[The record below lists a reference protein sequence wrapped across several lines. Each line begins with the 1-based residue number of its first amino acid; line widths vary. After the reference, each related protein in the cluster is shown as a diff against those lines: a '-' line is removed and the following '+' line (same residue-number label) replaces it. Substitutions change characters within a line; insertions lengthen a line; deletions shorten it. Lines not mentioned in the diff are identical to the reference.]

1 MSDVRK
7 KLNALISGGETSEVE
22 FKSARGGL
30 PASLWASYSAFA
42 NTNGGTIVLG
52 VQEKNGRLA
61 LDGLTEEAVTRYKKN
76 FWDCV
81 HNKGKVS
88 VCLPREEDVRV
99 EEVDGSYVLLCEIPR
114 AGYDLRPVYITTN
127 PFGNTYRRNHEGD
140 YLCTDAEVRRMFA
153 DADHDRHPQDGRI
166 LAGYRLERDIDIE
179 TLRQYRQ
186 TFASL
191 QPTHPWVG
199 LDDMDFLKKIGA
211 YTTEYETGKEG
222 FTLAGVLM
230 FGKYDSIINNSGD
243 PMYFV
248 DYRERIG
255 TDNPRMRWTNRIYP
269 DGTWEANLYQFYVRV
284 YNRLIQVLPRPFM
297 QKEDLRLEETPA
309 HDAVREALI
318 NCIIHQDLN
327 AVGNIVVVRTDGAIV
342 FKNPGMMLVS
352 KQQYFEGGHSVCRNP
367 ILQKMFMRLGRA
379 EKAGSGVDKI
389 VNGWKY
395 LGWTVPTVEEATRPD
410 YVVLTMPVENEV
422 EKTVQENRTRKSI
435 NNVLQDVD
443 VEYNTR
449 KPYKKT
455 RQEDRIRK
463 PYKKTVQENPTRRP
477 DKKDLRMRE
486 ILVFCSEPRSLSE
499 ILSFL
504 GLKHRGNLM
513 SIYIGPMIKE
523 GMLAM
528 TDPENPTS
536 RKQQYVSVGQPGQGF
551 EK

>member
-1 MSDVRK
+1 MTDVRK

-166 LAGYRLERDIDIE
+166 LAGYRLERDIDME

-297 QKEDLRLEETPA
+297 QKDDLRLEETPA

-327 AVGNIVVVRTDGAIV
+327 AVGNIVVERTDEAIV

-395 LGWTVPTVEEATRPD
+395 LGWTVPTVEEVTRPD

-422 EKTVQENRTRKSI
+422 EKA
-435 NNVLQDVD
+435 
-443 VEYNTR
+443 
-449 KPYKKT
+449 
-455 RQEDRIRK
+455 
-463 PYKKTVQENPTRRP
+463 VQENPTRKPDKKTRQENPTRKP
-477 DKKDLRMRE
+477 DKKDLRMRD
-486 ILVFCSEPRSLSE
+486 ISVFCLEPKSLSE

-504 GLKHRGNLM
+504 GLKDRENLM
-513 SIYIGPMIKE
+513 HVYIGPMIKE

-536 RKQQYVSVGQPGQGF
+536 RKQQYVSVGQPEQDFGRIENAYRGA
-551 EK
+551 ENRRGGGL

>member
-1 MSDVRK
+1 MTDVRK

-422 EKTVQENRTRKSI
+422 EKA
-435 NNVLQDVD
+435 
-443 VEYNTR
+443 
-449 KPYKKT
+449 
-455 RQEDRIRK
+455 
-463 PYKKTVQENPTRRP
+463 VQENPTRKPDKKTRQENPTRKP
-477 DKKDLRMRE
+477 DKKDLRMRD
-486 ILVFCSEPRSLSE
+486 ISVFCSEPKSLSE

-504 GLKHRGNLM
+504 GLKDRENLM
-513 SIYIGPMIKE
+513 HVYIGPMIKE

-536 RKQQYVSVGQPGQGF
+536 RKQQYVSVGQPEQDFGRIENAYRGA
-551 EK
+551 ENRRGGGL

>member
-1 MSDVRK
+1 MTDVRK

-30 PASLWASYSAFA
+30 PDSLWASYSAFA

-99 EEVDGSYVLLCEIPR
+99 EEVDGSYVLLCGIPR

-153 DADHDRHPQDGRI
+153 DADHDRHSQDGRI
-166 LAGYRLERDIDIE
+166 LAGYRLERDIDME

-255 TDNPRMRWTNRIYP
+255 TDNSRIRWTNRIYP

-297 QKEDLRLEETPA
+297 QKDDLRLEETPA

-327 AVGNIVVVRTDGAIV
+327 AIGNIVVERTDEAIV

-395 LGWTVPTVEEATRPD
+395 LGWTVPTVEEVTRPD

-422 EKTVQENRTRKSI
+422 EKTVQENRTRKPDK
-435 NNVLQDVD
+435 NFVQDVD

-449 KPYKKT
+449 KPIKK
-455 RQEDRIRK
+455 IH
-463 PYKKTVQENPTRRP
+463 QENPSRKPIKKTAQENPARRP

-486 ILVFCSEPRSLSE
+486 ILVFCLEPRSLSE

-504 GLKHRGNLM
+504 GLKDRVSLKRV
-513 SIYIGPMIKE
+513 YIGPMIQE

-536 RKQQYVSVGQPGQGF
+536 RKQQYVSVR
-551 EK
+551 K